1 MGGGEESNGVRD
13 DGQLAHDSDDGGT
26 SETSNAYEDVVENGD
41 APNGDG
47 TQGRLNSRLNADPSQ
62 HSLQHAS
69 QHPPD
74 DAAHRPPTSLRHRF
88 FKSAPRADDA
98 EKCHKGKP
106 DAQTA
111 PQRKE
116 EDPPKKDE
124 AEKEQIPSELECAI
138 CMKLLIIPV
147 TIPCGHNFCRD
158 CLEKAKEYKNTCP
171 LCRSNMGD
179 KKNINILLADLIK
192 EKYPL
197 TYAKRVEEMEM
208 IKREKEKK
216 ILKER
221 FDAIK
226 NSSVIP
232 LFKVPLI
239 FGPYFPGEVFDLNIY
254 NEKFIDLIELIS
266 SEERTFA
273 ITSSKDK
280 SDNGDE
286 KMYGIHVKI
295 LQQNKTNQV
304 FSIKCVANFR
314 VILYN
319 IIHFHQYENY
329 IASHSPL
336 FDESISLNL
345 FEYILFRGLKGAAGG
360 ATGPACSLATSP
372 STDPASSS
380 ASSPTSSPA
389 SSPNASQNC
398 HHGCKGLKCNN
409 RNCTKQASSPCDK
422 QKGGNTPDGDSCTC
436 AASSERM
443 NGECTT
449 HQSTVDLGK
458 KKVEDLKKL
467 LNKIELED
475 DINAISSYYDQCR
488 SIMSTST
495 DTNDYNVYNA
505 VNYYCC
511 VIFSRICLLCIRYQ
525 LNRFGNAGIR
535 LFNTKFRNVKLTSSE
550 PSNEELENFS
560 YCLSSAII
568 SRSILK
574 WRWFKT
580 TNTTERL
587 ESITQYFL
595 KKKNKSILALDN
607 SRSPIIHR
615 LFMLDSISSSLL
627 ILVFISIII
636 FVKYFLY

>member
-1 MGGGEESNGVRD
+1 MADGEESNAVRD
-13 DGQLAHDSDDGGT
+13 EGLLTQDPSDGGR
-26 SETSNAYEDVVENGD
+26 SETSNVFEDVMENGD
-41 APNGDG
+41 APNENIP
-47 TQGRLNSRLNADPSQ
+47 QGNLNNSMKAHPEDVSQEPSQ
-62 HSLQHAS
+62 HRLDGAPHL
-69 QHPPD
+69 
-74 DAAHRPPTSLRHRF
+74 PPTTARHRF
-88 FKSAPRADDA
+88 CKKTSSADDA

-106 DAQTA
+106 DVQTTS
-111 PQRKE
+111 QRRKE
-116 EDPPKKDE
+116 SSPKDE
-124 AEKEQIPSELECAI
+124 SEKEHIPSELECAI

-179 KKNINILLADLIK
+179 KKNINILLSDLIK

-221 FDAIK
+221 FDVIK

-232 LFKVPLI
+232 VFKVP
-239 FGPYFPGEVFDLNIY
+239 FVSGPYFPGEVFDLNIY
-254 NEKFIDLIELIS
+254 NEKFIDLIDLIS
-266 SEERTFA
+266 TERTFA

-280 SDNGDE
+280 SNNEDE
-286 KMYGIHVKI
+286 KIYGIHVKI

-304 FSIKCVANFR
+304 LCIKCVANFR
-314 VILYN
+314 VLLYN

-336 FDESISLNL
+336 FDESISLNS
-345 FEYILFRGLKGAAGG
+345 FEYNLLRESKEVAGG
-360 ATGPACSLATSP
+360 GADTGTGPCQGSFPDSSL
-372 STDPASSS
+372 
-380 ASSPTSSPA
+380 
-389 SSPNASQNC
+389 C
-398 HHGCKGLKCNN
+398 HSKHCDNFRKGVKCNS
-409 RNCTKQASSPCDK
+409 NCTKQGSCCSDK
-422 QKGGNTPDGDSCTC
+422 HPGGNSTSEGGTCKCATSATPSMG
-436 AASSERM
+436 M
-443 NGECTT
+443 NRESTNQTT
-449 HQSTVDLGK
+449 NDLGE
-458 KKVEDLKKL
+458 KKVEELKKL
-467 LNKIELED
+467 LKTIELED
-475 DINAISSYYDQCR
+475 DINSISLYYDRCR
-488 SIMSTST
+488 SIMSNPT
-495 DTNDYNVYNA
+495 DTSDYNVYNA
-505 VNYYCC
+505 MNYYSCI
-511 VIFSRICLLCIRYQ
+511 IFSRICLLCIRYQ

-580 TNTTERL
+580 TNTMERL
-587 ESITQYFL
+587 QSITEYFL

-627 ILVFISIII
+627 ILLFISVII